1 MEERKVL
8 NLIYDY
14 FEKNKFFESSKT
26 LVEESGIPINK
37 DIINSTF
44 PLQHVLDEYEN
55 SSRINISLPNAL
67 LLPGDNTYINKASMS
82 LNYIT
87 EGENILSTN
96 FSDDR
101 DLILGTAKGKT
112 ILIKIPEC
120 IDGIKEEQLILN
132 ANTYHNHKGGV
143 LDVDINPCRRLFLS
157 GGMDRKIYLTELSYE
172 DKKPLQEWSVHNKYV
187 VRVRWAPSG
196 KSFISGSYDNSV
208 NFFREDKT
216 VTNHYYNV
224 KALKFG
230 GSVEAVCFLKNEDTA
245 VISIRNDHRLH
256 IFNCDDDP
264 YQTRCINMNA
274 IGDNFV
280 SFTAMDICV
289 SPDNN
294 FVTVATDTSRIILY
308 EIKTGQQLL
317 NFYGATNDGFS
328 QPRHC
333 WHPDGHYLYSTS
345 QDNCI
350 YVWEISTQQIVSKL
364 KVHTNVVRHISISD
378 KLKILVSGGYDAT
391 AVLWKRV

>member
-14 FEKNKFFESSKT
+14 FEKNKFFKSSKT

-143 LDVDINPCRRLFLS
+143 LDVDINPCRRL
-157 GGMDRKIYLTELSYE
+157 
-172 DKKPLQEWSVHNKYV
+172 
-187 VRVRWAPSG
+187 
-196 KSFISGSYDNSV
+196 
-208 NFFREDKT
+208 
-216 VTNHYYNV
+216 
-224 KALKFG
+224 
-230 GSVEAVCFLKNEDTA
+230 
-245 VISIRNDHRLH
+245 
-256 IFNCDDDP
+256 
-264 YQTRCINMNA
+264 TRCINMNA